1 MASLFLEEEE
11 VKVRWSFV
19 CLLGVFFLGGG
30 RWGFVVRGNTY
41 THGKERGERYGVY
54 ATRGG
59 ERRND
64 AGC

>member
-11 VKVRWSFV
+11 VKVRWFFV
-19 CLLGVFFLGGG
+19 CLLVVFF
-30 RWGFVVRGNTY
+30 GFVGRGDTY

-54 ATRGG
+54 ATGGG